1 MQTSN
6 AFPHPLRAVIF
17 DMDGL
22 LIDTEKH
29 LVRCWCQAA
38 QEMGF
43 DMQRRHALHIR
54 SLAGKYA
61 APYLKSELGEDF
73 EYFRVRE
80 RRKELVAQA
89 LAEYGLERKKGALE
103 LLKWLKEKGIRTAVA
118 TATDEERATRYL
130 TEIGVLSYLDRV
142 VCATMVE
149 NGKPMPDVYLYAC
162 RQLGERPQDCLALED
177 SPNGVLSAWRA
188 GCGVVMVP
196 DLTQPD
202 EEIRPILT
210 GLAPDLS
217 AVIPLIEQMGQ

>member
-73 EYFRVRE
+73 DYFRVRE

-103 LLKWLKEKGIRTAVA
+103 LLKWLKEKGIRAAVA

-130 TEIGVLSYLDRV
+130 SEIGVLSYLDRV

>member
-29 LVRCWCQAA
+29 LVCCWCQAA

-73 EYFRVRE
+73 DYFRVRE

-130 TEIGVLSYLDRV
+130 SEIGVLSYLDRV

>member
-73 EYFRVRE
+73 DYFRVRE
-80 RRKELVAQA
+80 RRKELVAHA
-89 LAEYGLERKKGALE
+89 LAKYGLERKKGALE

-130 TEIGVLSYLDRV
+130 TEIGILPYLDRV

-162 RQLGERPQDCLALED
+162 HQLGEHPQDCLALED

>member
-1 MQTSN
+1 MQKPN
-6 AFPHPLRAVIF
+6 DFPHPLKAVIF

-38 QEMGF
+38 REMGF

-61 APYLKSELGEDF
+61 QPYLKSELGEDF
-73 EYFRVRE
+73 DYFRVRE

-89 LAEYGLERKKGALE
+89 LKENGLERKKGALE
-103 LLKWLKEKGIRTAVA
+103 LLKWLREKGIRTAVA

-130 TEIGVLSYLDRV
+130 REIEVLPYLDRV

-162 RQLGERPQDCLALED
+162 KQLGELPQNCLALED

-188 GCGVVMVP
+188 GCAVVMVP

-202 EEIRPILT
+202 EEISPILT
-210 GLAPDLS
+210 GAAPDLS
-217 AVIPLIEQMGQ
+217 AVIRLIQQMER

>member
-73 EYFRVRE
+73 DYFRVRE

-89 LAEYGLERKKGALE
+89 LAEYGLERKKGAPE

>member
-43 DMQRRHALHIR
+43 DMQTRHALHIR

-73 EYFRVRE
+73 DYFRVRE

-162 RQLGERPQDCLALED
+162 RQLGERPQDCMALED

>member
-73 EYFRVRE
+73 DYFRVRE

-162 RQLGERPQDCLALED
+162 SQLGERPQDCLALED

>member
-43 DMQRRHALHIR
+43 DMQTRHALHIR

-73 EYFRVRE
+73 DYSRVRE

-130 TEIGVLSYLDRV
+130 SEIGVLSYLDRV

>member
-73 EYFRVRE
+73 DYFHVRE

-130 TEIGVLSYLDRV
+130 SEIGVLSYLDRV

>member
-61 APYLKSELGEDF
+61 APYLNSELGEDF
-73 EYFRVRE
+73 DYFRVRE

>member
-61 APYLKSELGEDF
+61 APYLKFELGEDF
-73 EYFRVRE
+73 DYFRVRE

-89 LAEYGLERKKGALE
+89 LAEYGLERKKAHWNCL
-103 LLKWLKEKGIRTAVA
+103 
-118 TATDEERATRYL
+118 
-130 TEIGVLSYLDRV
+130 
-142 VCATMVE
+142 
-149 NGKPMPDVYLYAC
+149 NG
-162 RQLGERPQDCLALED
+162 
-177 SPNGVLSAWRA
+177 
-188 GCGVVMVP
+188 
-196 DLTQPD
+196 
-202 EEIRPILT
+202 
-210 GLAPDLS
+210 
-217 AVIPLIEQMGQ
+217 

>member
-73 EYFRVRE
+73 DYSRVRE

-103 LLKWLKEKGIRTAVA
+103 LLKWLKEKGIRTAAA
-118 TATDEERATRYL
+118 TATDEERVTRYL
-130 TEIGVLSYLDRV
+130 SEIGVLSYLDRV

>member
-6 AFPHPLRAVIF
+6 AFPHSLRAVIF

-43 DMQRRHALHIR
+43 DMQTRHALHIR

-73 EYFRVRE
+73 DYSRVRK

-118 TATDEERATRYL
+118 TATDEERASRYL
-130 TEIGVLSYLDRV
+130 SEIGVLSYLDRV
-142 VCATMVE
+142 VCARMVE
-149 NGKPMPDVYLYAC
+149 NGKPMRDVYLYAC